1 MINVVGELIE
11 KHSDEEI
18 IAHLDKIVSGVVKN
32 YTVAL
37 DKGTSDILW
46 ANLGDLTQAASIL
59 RGLRKRN
66 EARDAQKN
74 S

>member
-11 KHSDEEI
+11 RHSDEEI

-37 DKGTSDILW
+37 DKGNSDILW
-46 ANLGDLTQAASIL
+46 ANLGDLTQVASIL
-59 RGLRKRN
+59 RGMRKRN
-66 EARDAQKN
+66 EARETQKE

>member
-1 MINVVGELIE
+1 MINVVGEMME

-37 DKGTSDILW
+37 GKGTSDILW

-59 RGLRKRN
+59 RGLKKRN

>member
-1 MINVVGELIE
+1 MINVVGEMIE

-18 IAHLDKIVSGVVKN
+18 IAHLDKVVSGVVKN

-37 DKGTSDILW
+37 EKVDSGILW
-46 ANLGDLTQAASIL
+46 ANLGDLTQAAAIL

>member
-37 DKGTSDILW
+37 DKGNSDILW
-46 ANLGDLTQAASIL
+46 ANLGDLTQVASIL
-59 RGLRKRN
+59 RGMRKRN
-66 EARDAQKN
+66 EAREAQKE

>member
-1 MINVVGELIE
+1 MINIIGEIIE

-18 IAHLDKIVSGVVKN
+18 IAHLEKIVAGVVKN

-37 DKGTSDILW
+37 DKGNSDILW
-46 ANLGDLTQAASIL
+46 ANLGDLTQVASIL
-59 RGLRKRN
+59 RGMRKRN
-66 EARDAQKN
+66 EARETQKE

>member
-11 KHSDEEI
+11 RHSDEEI
-18 IAHLDKIVSGVVKN
+18 IAHLDKIVTGVVKN

-37 DKGTSDILW
+37 DKGNSDILW
-46 ANLGDLTQAASIL
+46 ANLGDLTQVASIL
-59 RGLRKRN
+59 RGMRKRN
-66 EARDAQKN
+66 EAREAQKE

>member
-1 MINVVGELIE
+1 MINVVGEMIE

-18 IAHLDKIVSGVVKN
+18 IAHLDKIVAGVVKN

-37 DKGTSDILW
+37 DKGDSDILW
-46 ANLGDLTQAASIL
+46 ANLGDLTQVASIL
-59 RGLRKRN
+59 RGMRKRN
-66 EARDAQKN
+66 EAREAQKE

>member
-18 IAHLDKIVSGVVKN
+18 IAHLDKVVAGVVKN

-37 DKGTSDILW
+37 DKGNSDILW
-46 ANLGDLTQAASIL
+46 ANLGDLTQVASIL
-59 RGLRKRN
+59 RGMRKRN
-66 EARDAQKN
+66 EAREAQKE

>member
-1 MINVVGELIE
+1 MINIIGEIIE

-18 IAHLDKIVSGVVKN
+18 TAHLEKIVAGVVKN

-37 DKGTSDILW
+37 DKGNSDILW
-46 ANLGDLTQAASIL
+46 ANLGDLTQVASIL
-59 RGLRKRN
+59 RGMRKRN
-66 EARDAQKN
+66 EARKAQKE

>member
-11 KHSDEEI
+11 RHSDEEI

-37 DKGTSDILW
+37 DKGNSDILW
-46 ANLGDLTQAASIL
+46 ANLGDLTQVASIL
-59 RGLRKRN
+59 RGMRKRN
-66 EARDAQKN
+66 EAREAQKE

>member
-1 MINVVGELIE
+1 MINVVGEMIE

-18 IAHLDKIVSGVVKN
+18 IAHLEKIVAGIVKN

-37 DKGTSDILW
+37 DKGNSDILW
-46 ANLGDLTQAASIL
+46 ANLGDLTQVASIL
-59 RGLRKRN
+59 RGMRKRN
-66 EARDAQKN
+66 EAREAQKE

>member
-1 MINVVGELIE
+1 MINIVGEIIE

-18 IAHLDKIVSGVVKN
+18 IAHLEKIVSGVVKN

-37 DKGTSDILW
+37 DKGDSDILW
-46 ANLGDLTQAASIL
+46 ANLRDLTQVASIL
-59 RGLRKRN
+59 RGMRKRN
-66 EARDAQKN
+66 EAREAQKE

>member
-1 MINVVGELIE
+1 MINIIGEIIE

-18 IAHLDKIVSGVVKN
+18 IAHLDKIVAGVVKN

-37 DKGTSDILW
+37 DKGNSDILW
-46 ANLGDLTQAASIL
+46 ANLGDLTQVASIL

-66 EARDAQKN
+66 EAREAQKE

>member
-1 MINVVGELIE
+1 MVNIVGEIIE
-11 KHSDEEI
+11 KHPDEEI
-18 IAHLDKIVSGVVKN
+18 IAHLEKIVSGVVKN

-37 DKGTSDILW
+37 DKGNSDILW

-59 RGLRKRN
+59 RGMRKRN
-66 EARDAQKN
+66 EAREAQKE

>member
-1 MINVVGELIE
+1 MINIIGEIIE

-18 IAHLDKIVSGVVKN
+18 IAHLDKIVAVVVKN

-37 DKGTSDILW
+37 DKGNSDILW
-46 ANLGDLTQAASIL
+46 ANLGDLTQVASIL
-59 RGLRKRN
+59 RGMRKRN
-66 EARDAQKN
+66 EAREAQKE

>member
-1 MINVVGELIE
+1 MINIIGEIIE

-18 IAHLDKIVSGVVKN
+18 IAHLEKIVGGVVKN

-37 DKGTSDILW
+37 DKGNSDILW
-46 ANLGDLTQAASIL
+46 ANLGDLTQVASIL
-59 RGLRKRN
+59 RGMRKRN
-66 EARDAQKN
+66 EAREAQKE

>member
-1 MINVVGELIE
+1 MINVVGEMIE

-46 ANLGDLTQAASIL
+46 ANLGDLTQVASIL
-59 RGLRKRN
+59 RGMRKRN
-66 EARDAQKN
+66 EAREAQKE

>member
-1 MINVVGELIE
+1 MINIVGEMIE
-11 KHSDEEI
+11 KHSNEEI
-18 IAHLDKIVSGVVKN
+18 IAHLDKVVSGVVKN
-32 YTVAL
+32 YAAAL
-37 DKGTSDILW
+37 EKGDSGILW

>member
-1 MINVVGELIE
+1 MINVVGEMIE

-59 RGLRKRN
+59 RGLKKRN

>member
-1 MINVVGELIE
+1 MINVVGEIIE

-18 IAHLDKIVSGVVKN
+18 IAHLEKIVAGVVKN

-37 DKGTSDILW
+37 DKGNSDILW
-46 ANLGDLTQAASIL
+46 ANLGDLTQVASIL
-59 RGLRKRN
+59 RGMRKRN
-66 EARDAQKN
+66 EAREAQKE

>member
-11 KHSDEEI
+11 RHSDEEI
-18 IAHLDKIVSGVVKN
+18 IAHLDKIVAGIVKN

-37 DKGTSDILW
+37 DKGNSDILW
-46 ANLGDLTQAASIL
+46 ANLGDLTQVASIL
-59 RGLRKRN
+59 RGMKKRN
-66 EARDAQKN
+66 EAREAQKE

>member
-1 MINVVGELIE
+1 MINIIGEIIE

-18 IAHLDKIVSGVVKN
+18 IAHLDKIVAGVVKN

-37 DKGTSDILW
+37 DKGNSDILW
-46 ANLGDLTQAASIL
+46 ANLGDLTQVASIL
-59 RGLRKRN
+59 RGMRKRN
-66 EARDAQKN
+66 EAREAQKE

>member
-1 MINVVGELIE
+1 MINVVGEMIE

-18 IAHLDKIVSGVVKN
+18 IAHLEKIVAGVVKN

-37 DKGTSDILW
+37 DKGNSDILW
-46 ANLGDLTQAASIL
+46 ANLGDLTQVASIL
-59 RGLRKRN
+59 RGMRKRN
-66 EARDAQKN
+66 EAREAQKE

>member
-1 MINVVGELIE
+1 MINIIGEIIE

-18 IAHLDKIVSGVVKN
+18 IAHLDKIVAGVVKN

-37 DKGTSDILW
+37 DKGNSDILW
-46 ANLGDLTQAASIL
+46 ANLGDLTQVASIL
-59 RGLRKRN
+59 RGMRKRN
-66 EARDAQKN
+66 EAREIQKE

>member
-1 MINVVGELIE
+1 MINVVGEIVE

-18 IAHLDKIVSGVVKN
+18 IAHLEKIVAGVVKN

-37 DKGTSDILW
+37 DKGNSDILW
-46 ANLGDLTQAASIL
+46 ANLGDLTQVASIL
-59 RGLRKRN
+59 RGMRKRN
-66 EARDAQKN
+66 EAREAQKE

>member
-18 IAHLDKIVSGVVKN
+18 IVHLDKIVSGIVKN

-59 RGLRKRN
+59 RGLKKRN

>member
-11 KHSDEEI
+11 RHSDEEI
-18 IAHLDKIVSGVVKN
+18 IAHLDKIVAGIVKN

-37 DKGTSDILW
+37 DKGNSDILW
-46 ANLGDLTQAASIL
+46 ANLGDLTQVASIL

-66 EARDAQKN
+66 EAREAQKE

>member
-1 MINVVGELIE
+1 MINIIGEIIE

-18 IAHLDKIVSGVVKN
+18 IAHLEKIVAGVVKN

-37 DKGTSDILW
+37 DKGDSDILW
-46 ANLGDLTQAASIL
+46 ANLGDLTQVASIL
-59 RGLRKRN
+59 KGMRKRN
-66 EARDAQKN
+66 EAREAQKE

>member
-1 MINVVGELIE
+1 MINIIGEIIE

-18 IAHLDKIVSGVVKN
+18 IAHLEKIVAGVVKN

-37 DKGTSDILW
+37 DKGNSDILW
-46 ANLGDLTQAASIL
+46 ANLGGLTQVASIL
-59 RGLRKRN
+59 RGMRKRN
-66 EARDAQKN
+66 EAREAQKE